1 MRGFLIAKALHF
13 IFQKP
18 RGIIKLSVNILV
30 MIKRFI
36 VAMWLS
42 RCSMAYYNSKGRL
55 KLSLKHDRSD
65 ILAMSVVVKY
75 SEEDNLSNSF
85 KYHIFI
91 LKDMASINL

>member
-1 MRGFLIAKALHF
+1 MRGFLIAKALYF
-13 IFQKP
+13 IFQKS

-42 RCSMAYYNSKGRL
+42 HCSMAYYNSKGRL
-55 KLSLKHDRSD
+55 KLSLTHRSD